1 MNSYKKCI
9 GDCKKTK
16 PITEFWDAGYIK
28 KDGTKSKAS
37 KCKIC
42 ITPIKNENR
51 KKIRDRHIKKF
62 KPDTIECIMG
72 DYSKKTHPNFSI
84 EAIQFHHVDPK
95 TKRFNVSDMFGV
107 RKEKDIIAEIKKCVL
122 MCVRCHAEITAN
134 ERRGDL

>member
-16 PITEFWDAGYIK
+16 PITDFGNINYTK
-28 KDGTKSKAS
+28 LDGRNSKMA
-37 KCKIC
+37 KCKDCVLI
-42 ITPIKNENR
+42 IKRANRR
-51 KKIRDRHIKKF
+51 KKTEEHIKKF
-62 KPDTIECIMG
+62 KPNTIECIMG

-95 TKRFNVSDMFGV
+95 TKLYNVGDMFGV